1 MPRKALRVDA
11 CATDPTLDVRSVGV
25 SPALAAAL
33 LGRAGEAL
41 DVIEAL
47 LATHPV
53 LLVRERPTS
62 PRHVVALRPVIRE
75 AVSLHPS
82 RLLHLVD
89 DDGEVQPLLVVMP
102 LRDEARAALLARVDH
117 DVPLSNRRGE
127 AVAALGAEASLC
139 LDDLAAPPEKRA
151 IVAEAERRAAAV
163 HDRYLEGVLLDRE
176 RHRSLIYL
184 WADASNNIGRTL
196 SERVGPHGRLRAL
209 RQAGVVSPHHAL
221 ILVGMRGVCARPD
234 GSYCELPIRRSLAEG
249 YTSHEFFVTAT
260 EARRQLAEAQAREA
274 RSDALLRRLVRRL
287 GKVRVT
293 EEDCGA
299 VEGIRIR
306 RVAYHYA
313 GAPFKRLLRGRVLVA
328 DVVDP
333 YSSQVL
339 ARAGIPLDDAAATS
353 LVSWPDEVEVRSPAT
368 CRARDGV
375 CRLCMGPLDTRE
387 RHAGLAV
394 ALRVAHV
401 ARFMTRRAFHVGC

>member
-1 MPRKALRVDA
+1 
-11 CATDPTLDVRSVGV
+11 
-25 SPALAAAL
+25 
-33 LGRAGEAL
+33 
-41 DVIEAL
+41 
-47 LATHPV
+47 
-53 LLVRERPTS
+53 
-62 PRHVVALRPVIRE
+62 
-75 AVSLHPS
+75 
-82 RLLHLVD
+82 
-89 DDGEVQPLLVVMP
+89 
-102 LRDEARAALLARVDH
+102 
-117 DVPLSNRRGE
+117 
-127 AVAALGAEASLC
+127 
-139 LDDLAAPPEKRA
+139 
-151 IVAEAERRAAAV
+151 
-163 HDRYLEGVLLDRE
+163 
-176 RHRSLIYL
+176 
-184 WADASNNIGRTL
+184 
-196 SERVGPHGRLRAL
+196 
-209 RQAGVVSPHHAL
+209 
-221 ILVGMRGVCARPD
+221 
-234 GSYCELPIRRSLAEG
+234 
-249 YTSHEFFVTAT
+249 
-260 EARRQLAEAQAREA
+260 
-274 RSDALLRRLVRRL
+274 VRRL